1 MKLNIAGVMQKIDGV
16 YYIPELK
23 NNLLSMGQL
32 QERGLAI
39 LIQNNTCKLFHP
51 TRGLIMDTTMTFNR
65 MFAIAAVM
73 PSKEPVVFFQ
83 TSEEEKT
90 QLWHNRFAHLN
101 FKGLRTLHSNKMV
114 EGLPLLAAPL
124 KVCNDC
130 LAGKQHRNNIPKK
143 SYWRAT
149 CKLQLVHSDICGP
162 VTPESNSGKRY
173 LITFIDDFS
182 RKCWVYFISAKSEAF
197 TMFKKFKSLAEK
209 EVGSLM
215 GCLRTDRGGEFTS
228 KDFNE
233 YCLLNGIKRQLTAA
247 YTPQQNGVAERKNR
261 TIMNLVRSMLS
272 EKYIPREFWPEVVNW
287 CVHVL
292 NRSPTLAVK
301 DLTPEEAWSCV
312 KPSVEYF
319 RVFGCIGHVHIPN
332 VKRTK
337 LDSRSSK
344 CVLFGVSEK
353 TKGYRMYN
361 PITKKIVISRDVIFE
376 ENKVWDWTED
386 DINVL
391 LKWGDDEI
399 DVAEE
404 FEAEIEEQDQV
415 QFEEQE

>member
-1 MKLNIAGVMQKIDGV
+1 
-16 YYIPELK
+16 
-23 NNLLSMGQL
+23 
-32 QERGLAI
+32 
-39 LIQNNTCKLFHP
+39 
-51 TRGLIMDTTMTFNR
+51 
-65 MFAIAAVM
+65 
-73 PSKEPVVFFQ
+73 
-83 TSEEEKT
+83 
-90 QLWHNRFAHLN
+90 
-101 FKGLRTLHSNKMV
+101 
-114 EGLPLLAAPL
+114 
-124 KVCNDC
+124 
-130 LAGKQHRNNIPKK
+130 
-143 SYWRAT
+143 
-149 CKLQLVHSDICGP
+149 
-162 VTPESNSGKRY
+162 
-173 LITFIDDFS
+173 
-182 RKCWVYFISAKSEAF
+182 
-197 TMFKKFKSLAEK
+197 
-209 EVGSLM
+209 
-215 GCLRTDRGGEFTS
+215 
-228 KDFNE
+228 
-233 YCLLNGIKRQLTAA
+233 
-247 YTPQQNGVAERKNR
+247 
-261 TIMNLVRSMLS
+261 MLS

-287 CVHVL
+287 CVLVL

-391 LKWGDDEI
+391 LKWRDDEI

>member
-1 MKLNIAGVMQKIDGV
+1 
-16 YYIPELK
+16 
-23 NNLLSMGQL
+23 
-32 QERGLAI
+32 
-39 LIQNNTCKLFHP
+39 
-51 TRGLIMDTTMTFNR
+51 
-65 MFAIAAVM
+65 
-73 PSKEPVVFFQ
+73 
-83 TSEEEKT
+83 
-90 QLWHNRFAHLN
+90 
-101 FKGLRTLHSNKMV
+101 
-114 EGLPLLAAPL
+114 
-124 KVCNDC
+124 
-130 LAGKQHRNNIPKK
+130 
-143 SYWRAT
+143 
-149 CKLQLVHSDICGP
+149 
-162 VTPESNSGKRY
+162 
-173 LITFIDDFS
+173 
-182 RKCWVYFISAKSEAF
+182 
-197 TMFKKFKSLAEK
+197 
-209 EVGSLM
+209 
-215 GCLRTDRGGEFTS
+215 
-228 KDFNE
+228 
-233 YCLLNGIKRQLTAA
+233 
-247 YTPQQNGVAERKNR
+247 
-261 TIMNLVRSMLS
+261 MLS

-391 LKWGDDEI
+391 LKWRDDEI

>member
-1 MKLNIAGVMQKIDGV
+1 
-16 YYIPELK
+16 
-23 NNLLSMGQL
+23 
-32 QERGLAI
+32 
-39 LIQNNTCKLFHP
+39 
-51 TRGLIMDTTMTFNR
+51 
-65 MFAIAAVM
+65 
-73 PSKEPVVFFQ
+73 
-83 TSEEEKT
+83 
-90 QLWHNRFAHLN
+90 
-101 FKGLRTLHSNKMV
+101 MV

-209 EVGSLM
+209 EAGSLM

-261 TIMNLVRSMLS
+261 RIMNLVRSMLS

-287 CVHVL
+287 CVLVL